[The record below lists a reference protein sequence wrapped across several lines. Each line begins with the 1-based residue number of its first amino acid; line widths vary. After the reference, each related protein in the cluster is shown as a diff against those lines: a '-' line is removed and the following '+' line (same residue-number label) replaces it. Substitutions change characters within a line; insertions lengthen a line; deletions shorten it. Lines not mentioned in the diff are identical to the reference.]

1 MRTLFSRAALLP
13 VALLTG
19 VTAQAAV
26 WTLEPSESTVIFN
39 YSYEGA
45 PSKGEFKNVDA
56 TFDIDPA
63 NPAACNISVTIP
75 IADMAVDTEEV
86 LEYLLDVELFNAAQ
100 FPTASFQATQ
110 CRLESVNSFVADG
123 SLTIRDKTHP
133 ISFPF
138 TFEMEMYDGQPRFH
152 LTSEVTVN
160 RLDFDV
166 GTGYWA
172 DTIAL
177 PNEILIQVDVYSGQ

>member
-13 VALLTG
+13 LALVTG

-26 WTLEPSESTVIFN
+26 WKLEPSESRVIFN

-45 PSKGEFKNVDA
+45 PSKGEFRNIDA
-56 TFDIDPA
+56 TFDIDVA
-63 NPAACNISVTIP
+63 NPAACNINVTIP

-86 LEYLLDVELFNAAQ
+86 LEYLLDVELFNAAE

-110 CRLESVNSFVADG
+110 CRLESMNSFVADG
-123 SLTIRDKTHP
+123 SLTIRDQTHP

-138 TFEMEMYDGQPRFH
+138 TLETEIYDGQPRFH
-152 LTSEVTVN
+152 LTSEVTVL
-160 RLDFDV
+160 RLDYGV
-166 GTGYWA
+166 GTGYWE